1 MWFPWKFRGRSIKM
15 ERLILTESPVT
26 QMWDW
31 RLFLLLLGA
40 DWISAAQAK
49 IGRNVAAH
57 NDPVLPSWLSQ
68 SAGSIFLVITMPLSW
83 ANVIVPIVML
93 FRHPWWVVLSL
104 GIAAFVIAGV
114 LDRFVIHFDQET
126 FIKWIFAMV
135 FLAGI
140 IVVYTV

>member
-1 MWFPWKFRGRSIKM
+1 MARR
-15 ERLILTESPVT
+15 ILTELPVT
-26 QMWDW
+26 QMFDW
-31 RLFLLLLGA
+31 KLFVLLLGA

-57 NDPVLPSWLSQ
+57 SDPVLPSWLSQ
-68 SAGSIFLVITMPLSW
+68 SAGSVFLAITMPLSW

-104 GIAAFVIAGV
+104 GIAAFVIAAV

-135 FLAGI
+135 VFAGI